1 MRMAIG
7 IGCRKDCSADEI
19 IELVHK
25 ALEQSDVTISE
36 INIMATAWMKEGA
49 EPVMHAAEALDLP
62 LVVIPQARCDEVA
75 NLAQT
80 VSQKVVELFA
90 VPSVAEV
97 AALAAAGKNPELVC
111 RRVSSSAA
119 TCAIAVGER
128 QVI

>member
-25 ALEQSDVTISE
+25 ALEQSGVTISE
-36 INIMATAWMKEGA
+36 INLMATAWMKEGA

-111 RRVSSSAA
+111 RRVSSPTA